1 MSIVQNKIFVISFLL
16 LPLIFSISNSLADII
31 ISIIAIYG
39 VYKFV
44 TEKKEYRE
52 LFFFIFL
59 TILYLS
65 VIALFSENKFNSFHS
80 SFLLV
85 RFPFFLFGILVLN
98 QIQNV
103 QIKKISLYLY
113 LTIMIISI
121 VIIIE
126 WLFIDSYR
134 PAGPFNWSLKG
145 NLSEHKEFIA
155 GNFISKFMLIALSAT
170 WTINFFKNVNI
181 IKFLVNLSLLI
192 IMLSIFLTQ
201 ERTAFIFACILIFL
215 AAFFKFNKFINYK
228 FLFSSIIILILAT
241 VLFSSGYIKDRMIN
255 NFFDQVKIEN
265 GEFNYFSTAR
275 GKNHIYGIDVWRSSP
290 LLGVGVENFY
300 SKCKE
305 LNLDTNDI
313 SCSNYTFNIYT
324 DLLAETGIIG
334 LILFIMFFYSIIK
347 INISYMKLK
356 TDNYLQIASFL
367 TYLLIIFPLLPSY
380 SFFSQNFMILFWLII
395 SINLLA
401 IKNEK

>member
-1 MSIVQNKIFVISFLL
+1 MSTVQNKIFVISFLL
-16 LPLIFSISNSLADII
+16 LPIIFSISNSLADII
-31 ISIIAIYG
+31 ISTIAIYG

-52 LFFFIFL
+52 LFFLIFL
-59 TILYLS
+59 TIIYLS

-98 QIQNV
+98 QIHDV
-103 QIKKISLYLY
+103 QTKTISLYLY

-155 GNFISKFMLIALSAT
+155 GNFISKFMLIALSAA

-181 IKFLVNLSLLI
+181 VKFIANLSLLI

-201 ERTAFIFACILIFL
+201 ERTAFIFACILIFI

-241 VLFSSGYIKDRMIN
+241 ALFSSGYIKDRMIN

-275 GKNHIYGIDVWRSSP
+275 GKNHMYGIDVWKSSP

-305 LNLDTNDI
+305 LNLDINDI
-313 SCSNYTFNIYT
+313 NCSNYTFNIYT
-324 DLLAETGIIG
+324 DLLAETGLIG

-347 INISYMKLK
+347 INI
-356 TDNYLQIASFL
+356 
-367 TYLLIIFPLLPSY
+367 
-380 SFFSQNFMILFWLII
+380 
-395 SINLLA
+395 
-401 IKNEK
+401 